1 MHDKTVAVIGGAGFV
16 GRAVVEK
23 LARKGARILVLARNS
38 ERAKILKPLG
48 DVGQITPVAGNVLND
63 ADLERIL
70 APADMVVNLVGV
82 LASKGKQ
89 SFKALHAELPAR
101 IAELSQKHDIEKI
114 VHISALG
121 AELGAASQSARSKAE
136 GERGLLRAM
145 PEATILRPS
154 VIFGPGDGFFC
165 RFGQMAM
172 IAPALPLIGGGRNK
186 MQPVYIGDVAEVV
199 MRCLEDR
206 ATDGQIYELGGPK
219 QYSFKE
225 LMQMTCEATDRP
237 AALVSIPSAL
247 MRVPAA
253 LFSVL
258 PNPPITIDQIRQLAV
273 DNVVSGTVPGF
284 EAFGITPQPAEAHI
298 PHFLAQFKP
307 GGRFGH

>member
-1 MHDKTVAVIGGAGFV
+1 MQEKTVAVIGGAGFV

-23 LARKGARILVLARNS
+23 LARKGARVIVLTRNA

-48 DVGQITPVAGNVLND
+48 DVGQITALSGNVLND
-63 ADLERIL
+63 ADLERVL

-89 SFKALHAELPAR
+89 SFTALHSELPAR
-101 IAELSQKHDIEKI
+101 LADIGLEHGIEKI

-121 AELGAASQSARSKAE
+121 AALGAVSHSSRSKAE
-136 GERGLLRAM
+136 GERGLLRVM
-145 PEATILRPS
+145 PNASILRPS

-172 IAPALPLIGGGRNK
+172 LAPALPLIGGGENL
-186 MQPVYIGDVAEVV
+186 MQPVYIGDVAEAV

-206 ATDGQIYELGGPK
+206 ATDGQIYELGGPT

-225 LMQMTCEATDRP
+225 LMQMTREAVERPVALVRVP
-237 AALVSIPSAL
+237 AAL
-247 MRVPAA
+247 MRLPPA

-258 PNPPITIDQIRQLAV
+258 PNPPLTTDQIRQLGV
-273 DNVVSGTVPGF
+273 DNVVSGDVPGF
-284 EAFGITPQPAEAHI
+284 EALGIKPQPAEAHV
-298 PHFLAQFKP
+298 PHFLAQFRP
-307 GGRFGH
+307 GGRFN